1 MEERDLTE
9 VGGQPCF
16 AKKFSYPLLDVSLS
30 NSLVLADCTF
40 LPLLQGFHLDT
51 NGTLLILI
59 LGLDKEAIGKSLLWV
74 TL

>member
-1 MEERDLTE
+1 MDS
-9 VGGQPCF
+9 F
-16 AKKFSYPLLDVSLS
+16 ALPRSSSYPLCYVSLL
-30 NSLVLADCTF
+30 NSLVLAFCTF

-59 LGLDKEAIGKSLLWV
+59 LGLDEKAIGKSLLWV